1 MRYLNRRSNG
11 SYRYFRKYPLGLR
24 STFANLPVQYSRELP
39 EINDTSSDED
49 KFKALMNASKHY
61 ELHLKTLRASDPQAF
76 SDSERAMAID
86 EVLRRKKLKA
96 GEFVGDKHG
105 HVDSAFDELW
115 NMPSDADR
123 ENTGKPYTFK
133 ESVMIDAY
141 FAAQV
146 LPEVKLEQTFRQAWA
161 NYLKRELITDV
172 TTGNGRDKQN
182 RFERVFAITGDF
194 VIGDETK
201 RDVLTRLQKYIDVR
215 ADDGIKA
222 QTIKRGLKEVIA
234 AIRGVP
240 QLAWADAI
248 TLNPKRNSL
257 MVPKDTREIKGRV
270 LRQDEL
276 DLLITKALNQP
287 DEYLICFLLQLHAG
301 LGPMEIKR
309 LRLDKDVFLDAP
321 VPHILFRGGDEG
333 QTKKEA
339 RVRVVPIVL
348 GLSQIKQ
355 WLPELHRWLNN
366 ITDKSPP
373 ATLNRKLRKLLD
385 DNSPD
390 VKGHSFRHTW
400 VRLANRAEI
409 SVRHE
414 HAIGGWNKRNDT
426 ELNRVLAVVY
436 DPNGFVEDNVL
447 LEKVQSAQQAVFAR
461 WLDEPSTASMNN
473 VLPFSGDKSK

>member
-11 SYRYFRKYPLGLR
+11 GYRYFRKYPLSLR
-24 STFANLPVQYSRELP
+24 STFPNLPVQYSRELP
-39 EINDTSSDED
+39 EINDASSDEER
-49 KFKALMNASKHY
+49 FKALMNASKHY
-61 ELHLKTLRASDPQAF
+61 ELHLKTLRASDPKAF

-86 EVLRRKKLKA
+86 EVLRGKKMKA
-96 GEFVGDKHG
+96 GEFVNDDEHI
-105 HVDSAFDELW
+105 DSAFMEMWDI
-115 NMPSDADR
+115 PSDAER
-123 ENTGKPYTFK
+123 ARTGKPFTFK
-133 ESVMIDAY
+133 ESVMVDAY

-146 LPEVKLEQTFRQAWA
+146 LPEVKLEQTFRQAWV

-194 VIGDETK
+194 VINDETK

-215 ADDGIKA
+215 ANDGIKA

-257 MVPKDTREIKGRV
+257 MVPKDTKEIKGRV

-287 DEYLICFLLQLHAG
+287 DKYLICFLLQLHAG

-333 QTKKEA
+333 QSKQEA
-339 RVRVVPIVL
+339 RVRVVPIVV
-348 GLSQIKQ
+348 GLPQIKQ

-366 ITDKSPP
+366 VTDKSPT
-373 ATLNRKLRKLLD
+373 ATLNRRLRKLLD

-409 SVRHE
+409 SIRHE

-436 DPNGFVEDNVL
+436 DPHGFVEDNVL

-461 WLDEPSTASMNN
+461 WLDTPSPAIMNN
-473 VLPFSGDKSK
+473 VLPFSGDKK